1 VGANGI
7 FTEADFLPLSG
18 RINAAAGD
26 GDVDMGMPVETT
38 PIGVDGAENADIQPA
53 FTGGIQQIIDR
64 QTAEIV
70 KPQTEATVNREG

>member
-1 VGANGI
+1 
-7 FTEADFLPLSG
+7 
-18 RINAAAGD
+18 
-26 GDVDMGMPVETT
+26 MGMPVETT